1 MKATILAEH
10 PFLIPFG
17 TKVRLVPDNDNSP
30 AVECFFA
37 GYKAYD
43 NTFVDKFCFFP
54 RFKKPR
60 KDGGMGTRNIYYCF
74 GVFGYSDLEKYSIEI
89 LELPD
94 DYDMRDP
101 DPDRYNALT
110 SAGVTLCTLEM
121 MTLARRHGIT
131 TLSFSDYPSVD
142 TPYAVFNTE
151 DPRMDAYT
159 DAYLAVETLEFTDEG
174 IKVISSEKAFSGF
187 LDVNYGERFDVAEA
201 LPKIYNAFTKA
212 INTITHAE

>member
-17 TKVRLVPDNDNSP
+17 TRVRIIPDSKDRP
-30 AVECFFA
+30 ATECFFA
-37 GYKAYD
+37 GYKAFD
-43 NTFVDKFCFFP
+43 NTIIDKFCFFP
-54 RFKKPR
+54 LFKKPTR
-60 KDGGMGTRNIYYCF
+60 DGRMGNRNINYKL
-74 GVFGYSDLEKYSIEI
+74 GVLGYSDLQVCSIEI

-101 DPDRYNALT
+101 DPDRYNTLT
-110 SAGVTLCTLEM
+110 SAGVALCTLEM

-142 TPYAVFNTE
+142 TPYAIFNTE

-201 LPKIYNAFTKA
+201 LPKIYNAFVKA
-212 INTITHAE
+212 LNTIIHAE